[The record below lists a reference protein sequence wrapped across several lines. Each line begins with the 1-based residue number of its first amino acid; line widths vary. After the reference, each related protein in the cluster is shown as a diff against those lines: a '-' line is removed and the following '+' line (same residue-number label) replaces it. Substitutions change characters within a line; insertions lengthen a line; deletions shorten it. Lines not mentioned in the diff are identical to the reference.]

1 MVDFADNAE
10 QAAFRAQVRGF
21 INDNLPDELRIK
33 PDEVRGFDE
42 EDPPEKKEALAKWR
56 KALVGNGWIAPMW
69 SKELGGADL
78 TKVEQ
83 FIVNEEFAVSGA
95 PRLQVPVVGSTIQ
108 VHATEE
114 QKKEFLPGMVTG
126 EDRWCQ
132 GYSEPGS
139 GSDLASLQTRGVRD
153 GDDFV
158 INGQKIWTSGAH
170 LSNKMFMLVRT
181 DPDAPKHRGITYL
194 LLSMET
200 PGISVRPLKQM
211 SEASG
216 FNEVFFE
223 DVRVP
228 ARNAVGEVDRGW
240 YVGATHLDFER
251 SGIGQSVGQLQT
263 LDALRNFLIAEDKA
277 GTGRSKLG
285 EQPTMRAELA
295 DRYAEAE
302 VANNFS
308 RRVISMEAAG
318 QIPNYESSMAK
329 MFNTE
334 LSQRIARTATKTL
347 GLYGGL
353 FDENETTYTPMKRR
367 WSRMYLSTVSA
378 TIAGGTSEIQRNVIA
393 TRGLGLPR
401 G

>member
-1 MVDFADNAE
+1 MMFA
-10 QAAFRAQVRGF
+10 
-21 INDNLPDELRIK
+21 
-33 PDEVRGFDE
+33 
-42 EDPPEKKEALAKWR
+42 
-56 KALVGNGWIAPMW
+56 
-69 SKELGGADL
+69 
-78 TKVEQ
+78 
-83 FIVNEEFAVSGA
+83 
-95 PRLQVPVVGSTIQ
+95 
-108 VHATEE
+108 
-114 QKKEFLPGMVTG
+114 
-126 EDRWCQ
+126 
-132 GYSEPGS
+132 
-139 GSDLASLQTRGVRD
+139 
-153 GDDFV
+153 
-158 INGQKIWTSGAH
+158 
-170 LSNKMFMLVRT
+170 LVRT

-194 LLSMET
+194 LLPMTS

-228 ARNAVGEVDRGW
+228 ARNAIGEINRGW

-251 SGIGQSVGQLQT
+251 SSIGQSVGQKQT
-263 LDALRNFLIAEDKA
+263 LDALTNFLIEEEKA
-277 GTGRSKLG
+277 GTGRSTISRNAG
-285 EQPTMRAELA
+285 ARAELA
-295 DRYAEAE
+295 DRYTEAE
-302 VANNFS
+302 VAKNMS
-308 RRVISMEAAG
+308 YRVVSMQAAG
-318 QIPNYESSMAK
+318 QIPNYEASMAK

-353 FDENETTYTPMKRR
+353 FDEEDTTYTPMKRR